1 MRFSLVSV
9 LFVSASIAACSD
21 SDHYPIPPEYDYDIP
36 KPKAAEEQESTPSN
50 NMLSIALSM
59 AEEPSIK
66 PEPHQPEE
74 PATPQAIKEQPET
87 TPSEKSKPVPATKQM
102 AVTPPPMERKPLPPT
117 VATVKEKTVAEK
129 PASNGF
135 KELDFSSTAKE
146 KKVTTVKLKN
156 SVESTRSR
164 KREKSLYSS
173 SERGRFQKT
182 DQRGTV
188 ISTKSEQWFCV
199 KDNTNGVLWE
209 AKTTG
214 KQRHSQHTYSIEG
227 NTGSC
232 GQTQCSPQQY
242 VDYLNKIKL
251 CDRSNWRLPKKR
263 ELTSLAKN
271 QHDGDE
277 TAIDGHYFPNTQAS
291 YYWSSTPFEYAKNR
305 IWAVDF
311 SSGFEKSQAKT
322 RAFHLRLV
330 SSD

>member
-1 MRFSLVSV
+1 MRFSLVPV
-9 LFVSASIAACSD
+9 LFVSASLAACSD
-21 SDHYPIPPEYDYDIP
+21 SDHYPMPPEYDYDIP

-74 PATPQAIKEQPET
+74 PVTPQVIKEQPVI
-87 TPSEKSKPVPATKQM
+87 TPSEKSKPVLVTKQV
-102 AVTPPPMERKPLPPT
+102 AAIPPPVEKKPLPPS
-117 VATVKEKTVAEK
+117 VATVKEKPVAKK
-129 PASNGF
+129 PTSNGF
-135 KELDFSSTAKE
+135 KELDFSSVAKE

-156 SVESTRSR
+156 EESTRSR
-164 KREKSLYSS
+164 KQEKSLYSS

-182 DQRGTV
+182 DRRGAV
-188 ISTKSEQWFCV
+188 ISTESEQWFCV

-227 NTGSC
+227 NIGSC
-232 GQTQCSPQQY
+232 GQSQCSPQQY
-242 VDYLNKIKL
+242 INHLNKIKL
-251 CDRSNWRLPKKR
+251 CGRSNWRLPKKR
-263 ELTSLAKN
+263 ELTLLAKN
-271 QHDGDE
+271 QHNEDE

-305 IWAVDF
+305 TWAVDF